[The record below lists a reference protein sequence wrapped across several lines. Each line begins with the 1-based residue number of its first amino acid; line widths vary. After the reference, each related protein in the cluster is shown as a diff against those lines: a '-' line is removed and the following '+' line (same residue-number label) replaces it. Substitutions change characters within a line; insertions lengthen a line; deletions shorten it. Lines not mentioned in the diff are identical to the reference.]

1 MPDEAGAPVASVF
14 PILALRLRA
23 ALNTSD
29 NPGDLPRQPFCRL
42 LQSYCSS
49 KQEVIPLKRSIPR
62 LVVVLGLFVLATAQL
77 VRAQDSSSDPAKIDK
92 SKFIGQTLAGQAAA
106 APAQESLPALVRR
119 VKPSVVSVLTY
130 DAKGEPL
137 ISGTGFFIRAGE
149 VITNMHVIRGA
160 HRVEIH
166 TLDGKGRTYPVD
178 GALAVDEEADLAL
191 LSVDLP
197 AERSR
202 PLTFA
207 SALPDEGEQIFVIG
221 NPLRLEGSVS
231 EGIVAAVREVPDLG
245 RIIQITAPVSH
256 GNSGSPLLNM
266 RGQVVGIVTVKVTNG
281 QNINLAL
288 GGARITALEKG
299 KLMSFDQVGAKN
311 RSATQ
316 PELLAELW
324 YRGGIDSLW
333 LGNYDSALNYFET
346 AANRNPRRPETWIQ
360 IGYCKV
366 KQGRNDEAIRAYRRA
381 LQLKPTSADTYNK
394 LGDAFYYG
402 AHFNEAI
409 DAYRQ
414 AARLRPDQA
423 EAYYN
428 LGLAYL
434 EIGDRQ
440 SALAQ
445 SRVLDSIDPELNKK
459 LLAEL
464 QR

>member
-1 MPDEAGAPVASVF
+1 M
-14 PILALRLRA
+14 
-23 ALNTSD
+23 
-29 NPGDLPRQPFCRL
+29 
-42 LQSYCSS
+42 
-49 KQEVIPLKRSIPR
+49 KRIIPR
-62 LVVVLGLFVLATAQL
+62 LALVLGLFVFASLQS
-77 VRAQDSSSDPAKIDK
+77 VRAQEITNNSGKLDQQKGFALSR
-92 SKFIGQTLAGQAAA
+92 
-106 APAQESLPALVRR
+106 ESLPDLVRR
-119 VKPSVVSVLTY
+119 IKPSVVSVMTY

-137 ISGTGFFIRAGE
+137 ISGSGFFVRPGE
-149 VITNMHVIRGA
+149 VVTNMHVIRGA

-166 TLDGKGRTYPVD
+166 TLEGKGRTYSVA
-178 GALAVDEEADLAL
+178 GALAIDEEADLAL

-197 AERSR
+197 ADRSR
-202 PLTFA
+202 PLTFTNT
-207 SALPDEGEQIFVIG
+207 LPDEGEQVFVIG

-231 EGIVAAVREVPDLG
+231 DGIVSAVREVPDLG
-245 RIIQITAPVSH
+245 HIIQITAPVSH

-266 RGQVVGIVTVKVTNG
+266 RGQVIGIVTVKVTNG

-288 GGARITALEKG
+288 GVTRIQALEPG
-299 KLMSFDQVGAKN
+299 KLMSFDQVSAKK
-311 RSATQ
+311 AGTQ
-316 PELLAELW
+316 PEVLAELW

-366 KQGRNDEAIRAYRRA
+366 KQGRNDEAIRAYKRA
-381 LQLKPTSADTYNK
+381 LQLRPTSADTYNK
-394 LGDAFYYG
+394 LGDAYFYAANFG
-402 AHFNEAI
+402 EAI
-409 DAYRQ
+409 NAYKQ

-434 EIGDRQ
+434 EVGDRD

-445 SRVLDSIDPELNKK
+445 SRLLEGIDAELNKK

-464 QR
+464 KR